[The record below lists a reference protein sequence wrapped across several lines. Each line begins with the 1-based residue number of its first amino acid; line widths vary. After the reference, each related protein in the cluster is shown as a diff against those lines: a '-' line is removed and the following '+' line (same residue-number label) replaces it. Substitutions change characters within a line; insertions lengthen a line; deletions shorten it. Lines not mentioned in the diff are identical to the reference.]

1 MQAQRPIQTLRLRF
15 SEFEIWAF
23 GLASP
28 VKTRRY
34 RDKIVY
40 AVYEIIKALSQAF
53 RDLENW
59 ASKHT
64 HYTISIKKVKDM
76 LLFRLALKKFVMYY
90 ILVKV
95 WPWAKDGNG
104 LQCNG
109 FC

>member
-1 MQAQRPIQTLRLRF
+1 MQAQRPVQTLRLCF
-15 SEFEIWAF
+15 WEFQIWAF

-40 AVYEIIKALSQAF
+40 AVYEIIKALGQAF

-64 HYTISIKKVKDM
+64 HYTIRIKESEGYAFVSLSIKK
-76 LLFRLALKKFVMYY
+76 
-90 ILVKV
+90 I
-95 WPWAKDGNG
+95 
-104 LQCNG
+104 CNVLHT
-109 FC
+109 C